1 MIDPAKSTLYNITI
15 QCALDGFCFV
25 VHHHEENKIIDIE
38 LYQTSETADGNTIL
52 EALEKTFFKKG
63 LYGKP
68 LRSLRFLMANP
79 YYVLVPETLF
89 DEAQR
94 ESYLRFN
101 HLLPARYSLF
111 HQAIPTA
118 EAVMVFAM
126 PQHQADSIHKVWPE
140 AVITHQASQWLQAVL
155 KEEPYE
161 CDTNAY
167 VNVNSRSFDLALIHE
182 GRIRF
187 FNNFRFN
194 TKDDFAYF
202 LLFTLEQQGLAGQDI
217 PVHFTGLVSNQ
228 SEIIRLCERYIKRIR
243 FARPNGSVNV
253 DMALN
258 GTPFQYY
265 YIPYQSLSCE
275 S

>member
-38 LYQTSETADGNTIL
+38 LYQTSETADGNAIL
-52 EALEKTFFKKG
+52 EALEKAFYKKG

-68 LRSLRFLMANP
+68 FRSLRFLMANP
-79 YYVLVPETLF
+79 YYALVPEALF

-101 HLLPARYSLF
+101 HLLPARYTVL
-111 HQAIPTA
+111 HDTIPAAQAA
-118 EAVMVFAM
+118 MVFAL
-126 PQHQADSIHKVWPE
+126 PQHQADSIGKIWPE
-140 AVITHQASQWLQAVL
+140 AVLSHQASQFLQAVL
-155 KEEPYE
+155 REEPYE
-161 CDTNAY
+161 SDTNAY
-167 VNVNSRSFDLALIHE
+167 VNVNSRSFDLALVQE
-182 GRIRF
+182 GRVLF
-187 FNNFRFN
+187 FNNFKFN
-194 TKDDFAYF
+194 TKDDFLYF
-202 LLFTLEQQGLAGQDI
+202 LMFTLEQQGLAGQDI
-217 PVHFTGLVSNQ
+217 PVHFSGLISNQ

-243 FARPNGSVNV
+243 FVRPNGSVNV
-253 DMALN
+253 DMDAN